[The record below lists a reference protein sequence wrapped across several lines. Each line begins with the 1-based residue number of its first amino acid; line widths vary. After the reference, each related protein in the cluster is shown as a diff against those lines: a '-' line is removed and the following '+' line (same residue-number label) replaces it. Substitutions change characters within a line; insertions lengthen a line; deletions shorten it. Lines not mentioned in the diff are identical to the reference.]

1 MTQRLKD
8 LTEIVAKAIDEFCK
22 KPENPTPIMGITDK
36 TLRQQGMNADAITI
50 DSVAQD
56 KKIVM
61 LIHDDKPDS
70 ISIALGNKN
79 GDIFSSTEYALADVT
94 EEYLIKIMNDSFI
107 KESSE

>member
-1 MTQRLKD
+1 MTKSLKN
-8 LTEIVAKAIDEFCK
+8 LTEIVAKSIDAFCE

-61 LIHDDKPDS
+61 LIHDDKPNTID
-70 ISIALGNKN
+70 IALGNKN
-79 GDIFSSTEYALADVT
+79 GDIYSSTEYALLDIS
-94 EEYLIKIMNDSFI
+94 EELMMKIMNESFI
-107 KESSE
+107 KDQQV